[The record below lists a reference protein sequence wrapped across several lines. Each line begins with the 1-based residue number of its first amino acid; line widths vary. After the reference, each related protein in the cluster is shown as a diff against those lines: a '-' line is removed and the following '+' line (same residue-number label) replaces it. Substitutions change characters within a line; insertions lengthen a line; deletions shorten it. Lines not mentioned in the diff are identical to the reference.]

1 MNDGD
6 LSEYLATVFL
16 SRKTVQGYLF
26 RTVLIAGKWPSID
39 IYAEIKGN
47 NSPKNY
53 CFIQV
58 KSTILGYT
66 VRDKKLKVKVSKDKL
81 NKLANFNGPSYLI
94 GIDYIENNP
103 FKSKAYISAIRGT
116 YTNGLSSM
124 PTDNILDEN
133 NLIQLKDE
141 VENFWNGTNTFNN
154 KNNTISIFDL

>member
-16 SRKTVQGYLF
+16 SRKTNQGYLF

-39 IYAEIKGN
+39 IYAEIIGN

-58 KSTILGYT
+58 KSTIQGYT
-66 VRDKKLKVKVSKDKL
+66 VRNNKLKVRISKDKL
-81 NKLANFNGPSYLI
+81 NKLADFNGPSYLI
-94 GIDYIENNP
+94 GIDYKENDP
-103 FKSKAYISAIRGT
+103 FKSIAYISAIRGN

-124 PTDNILDEN
+124 PTNNILDEN
-133 NLIQLKDE
+133 NLISLHNE
-141 VENFWNGTNTFNN
+141 VETFWNNTNTFHN
-154 KNNTISIFDL
+154 KNNTNSIFDL

>member
-1 MNDGD
+1 MNDGE

-16 SRKTVQGYLF
+16 SRKTHQGYLF

-39 IYAEIKGN
+39 IYAEIIGT

-58 KSTILGYT
+58 KSTVLGYT
-66 VRDKKLKVKVSKDKL
+66 AREKKLKVKIPKSKL

-94 GIDYIENNP
+94 GIDYIESNP

-116 YTNGLSSM
+116 YSNGLSSM
-124 PTDNILDEN
+124 PTDNLLDEN
-133 NLIQLKDE
+133 NLVQLRDE

-154 KNNTISIFDL
+154 KNNTASIFDL